1 MNSVKSVVAAA
12 VSALALAASFIGPG
26 YAGQLVMDDA
36 ARIALTPPAN
46 PSSGMPGMPPA
57 VMPGMPPVQQGNA
70 NWDARQ
76 EDVNLRNVLSRWSA
90 QAGWTFRL
98 EHWVPERDLPVAGT
112 VSFPGDFQAAVRGL
126 LSSTDLTDF
135 PVQPCFYSNNVLRVV
150 TRAEVC
156 DRMTASN

>member
-1 MNSVKSVVAAA
+1 MNSVKTVVAAA
-12 VSALALAASFIGPG
+12 VSALALAASFVGPG

-46 PSSGMPGMPPA
+46 LSPGMRG
-57 VMPGMPPVQQGNA
+57 MPGMPPVQQGNA

-98 EHWVPERDLPVAGT
+98 EHWVPERDLPVAGA
-112 VSFPGDFQAAVRGL
+112 VNFPGDFQAAVRGL

>member
-1 MNSVKSVVAAA
+1 MNSVISVVAAA

-36 ARIALTPPAN
+36 ARIALTPPAT
-46 PSSGMPGMPPA
+46 PSSGMPSMPAGML
-57 VMPGMPPVQQGNA
+57 GMPPVQQGNA
-70 NWDARQ
+70 SWDARQ

-90 QAGWTFRL
+90 QSGWTFRL

-150 TRAEVC
+150 TRAEAC

>member
-1 MNSVKSVVAAA
+1 MNSVKTVVAAA
-12 VSALALAASFIGPG
+12 VSALALAASFVGPG

-36 ARIALTPPAN
+36 ARIALTPP
-46 PSSGMPGMPPA
+46 PA
-57 VMPGMPPVQQGNA
+57 VKPQQQPVMPVLGPGQQVAGGWN
-70 NWDARQ
+70 ARQ
-76 EDVNLRNVLSRWSA
+76 EDGNLRNVLTRWA
-90 QAGWTFRL
+90 MQAGWTFRL
-98 EHWVPERDLPVAGT
+98 EHWVPERDLPVAGAVNFT
-112 VSFPGDFQAAVRGL
+112 GDFHTAVRSL